1 MLPLPYPCRANKYAS
16 SGDNKGEEED
26 SVHSVDGP
34 ELGKLLQEVRVQ
46 YAHTLTHTHH
56 TSPTPTPHH
65 HAHTQGPYVYEL
77 FSIMVHSGSAIGG
90 HYYAYI
96 KSFTDKQWYCFNDQS
111 VSKVTMPCNNSNI
124 LIINC
129 TDLTV

>member
-1 MLPLPYPCRANKYAS
+1 MFHALDRVPCRANKYSS
-16 SGDNKGEEED
+16 SGDTKGGEEN
-26 SVHSVDGP
+26 SIHSVDGP

-46 YAHTLTHTHH
+46 YTQYTH
-56 TSPTPTPHH
+56 PH
-65 HAHTQGPYVYEL
+65 ARPHTQGPYVYEL

-111 VSKVTMPCNNSNI
+111 VSKVTMPCNISRPSSNNNI
-124 LIINC
+124 SYA
-129 TDLTV
+129 DLAV